1 MGFGLNIMIAR
12 MTCLMTC
19 QISVVHLLQVPQ
31 KNAIPRLFR
40 MSILE
45 IRIDAFPLPVT
56 STQDKIPSLDSKV
69 MCMWLWMR
77 FQSHSCITENLN
89 CLKYTNW
96 RILPAILKTVSAS
109 ASCHLRVSR
118 SFLVTMKPFWT
129 PGNSCLRRTLLT
141 NCAEGT
147 QRTHKGRQSW
157 SQAFNFWI
165 CCQGDEPCFSLWSK
179 LAGL

>member
-1 MGFGLNIMIAR
+1 MEEDHRGKLPFSSQRVKSTCYQLTTVGVDGRHIVVWGSHLAYMWFGCNIMIAR

-89 CLKYTNW
+89 CLKYIN
-96 RILPAILKTVSAS
+96 LKDPTSHS
-109 ASCHLRVSR
+109 Q
-118 SFLVTMKPFWT
+118 
-129 PGNSCLRRTLLT
+129 NS
-141 NCAEGT
+141 
-147 QRTHKGRQSW
+147 
-157 SQAFNFWI
+157 I
-165 CCQGDEPCFSLWSK
+165 C
-179 LAGL
+179 